1 MSEFTKYMHVERFGN
16 TEVDGIEF
24 GTTHIFPKLDG
35 TNASVWFND
44 DGPGAFLGCGSRN
57 RRLSL
62 ANDNAGFMNWA
73 ILQDNIKDYLYD
85 NSNHI
90 LYGEW
95 LVPHTLKTY
104 REDCWRRF
112 YVFDV
117 WNGERYLPYDMYKPQ
132 MEAFGIE
139 YIPCTT
145 IGNNISFDQLLTC
158 AQKNTLYVQEGQGI
172 GEGIVI
178 KNYDYYNKLG
188 NQVWAKIV
196 TDDFKVQHYQAMGAN
211 EIGGKM
217 LEEEI
222 AEKFVTSHL
231 VDKVV
236 AKITLENDGWTSK
249 YIPQL
254 LGVVFYD
261 LVKEDMWEI
270 IKLHKNPK
278 IDFKVLNRF
287 VINKIKTLRLDLF

>member
-1 MSEFTKYMHVERFGN
+1 MSTFTKYMHVERFGN
-16 TEVDGIEF
+16 TEVDGIEL

-35 TNASVWFND
+35 TNASVWWDENNTI
-44 DGPGAFLGCGSRN
+44 GCGSRN
-57 RRLSL
+57 RTLSL
-62 ANDNAGFMNWA
+62 DKDNAGFMNWA
-73 ILQDNIKDYLYD
+73 HIDSKLFAYL
-85 NSNHI
+85 NSFPSNI

-104 REDCWRRF
+104 REDCWRKF

-117 WNGERYLPYDMYKPQ
+117 WNGERYLPYDIYQPQ

-139 YIPCTT
+139 YIPCMWK
-145 IGNNISFDQLLTC
+145 GNNISFDQLLEC
-158 AQKNTLYVQEGQGI
+158 AKRNTLYVQEGKGA

-178 KNYDYYNKLG
+178 KNYDYYNKFG

-196 TDDFKVQHYQAMGAN
+196 TDDFKVQHYQVMGAN

-222 AEKFVTSHL
+222 AEQFVTLHL

-236 AKITLENDGWTSK
+236 AKITLERDGWTSK

-254 LGVVFYD
+254 LNTVFYD
-261 LVKEDMWEI
+261 LVKEEMWEI
-270 IKLHKNPK
+270 LKTHKNPK
-278 IDFKVLNRF
+278 IDFKVLQRF

>member
-1 MSEFTKYMHVERFGN
+1 MSKFTKYMHVERFGN
-16 TEVDGIEF
+16 TEVDGIEL

-35 TNASVWFND
+35 TNASVWLD
-44 DGPGAFLGCGSRN
+44 DEGNIACGSRN
-57 RRLSL
+57 RTLSL
-62 ANDNAGFMNWA
+62 ENDNAGFMNWA
-73 ILQDNIKDYLYD
+73 VQQQCFKTYFEFHPTN
-85 NSNHI
+85 I

-117 WNGERYLPYDMYKPQ
+117 WNSKQWTPYHIYQPDMELY
-132 MEAFGIE
+132 GIE
-139 YIPCTT
+139 YIPCTV
-145 IGNNISFDQLLTC
+145 IGKNISFDQLLE
-158 AQKNTLYVQEGQGI
+158 AAKKNTLYINEGQGV

-178 KNYDYYNKLG
+178 KNYDFYNKYG

-211 EIGGKM
+211 EVGGKM

-222 AEKFVTSHL
+222 AEQWVTQHL

-254 LGVVFYD
+254 LGTVFYD
-261 LVKEDMWEI
+261 LIKEEMWEI
-270 IKLHKNPK
+270 LKAHKNPK